1 MKKQIFLLLMSAAC
15 ATSYAQL
22 SVNSDGQVAIG
33 AIQDSTFVESDSK
46 SNVHIYGATSESSV
60 KLSLGPGGSL
70 TIEAASTN
78 IKRSFAAAKGAELK
92 ILKRTKN

>member
-1 MKKQIFLLLMSAAC
+1 MKKKITLLLMCAAC

-33 AIQDSTFVESDSK
+33 AIQDSIFVESDS
-46 SNVHIYGATSESSV
+46 SV
-60 KLSLGPGGSL
+60 

>member
-1 MKKQIFLLLMSAAC
+1 MKKKITLLLMCAAC

-33 AIQDSTFVESDSK
+33 AIQDSSFVEK
-46 SNVHIYGATSESSV
+46 
-60 KLSLGPGGSL
+60 GGCL

-78 IKRSFAAAKGAELK
+78 IKRSFVAAKGAELK

>member
-1 MKKQIFLLLMSAAC
+1 MKQRLIAALMCAAC

-22 SVNSDGQVAIG
+22 SVNNDGQVAIG
-33 AIQDSTFVESDSK
+33 AIQDSTFVER
-46 SNVHIYGATSESSV
+46 
-60 KLSLGPGGSL
+60 GGCL

>member
-1 MKKQIFLLLMSAAC
+1 MGAAC

-33 AIQDSTFVESDSK
+33 AIICDGAATVTGGRVEK
-46 SNVHIYGATSESSV
+46 
-60 KLSLGPGGSL
+60 GGCL

>member
-1 MKKQIFLLLMSAAC
+1 MKQRLIAALMCAAC
-15 ATSYAQL
+15 VTSFAQL

-33 AIQDSTFVESDSK
+33 AIQDSSFVAK
-46 SNVHIYGATSESSV
+46 
-60 KLSLGPGGSL
+60 GGCL